1 MIFVLLKHILY
12 ILLVLILPVGLF
24 AGNNDKTKPSAKS
37 VSGKVVSVNGEEIAG
52 TKITIKETNETFYAD
67 LDGNFKFQ
75 LKTDKVYSVTI
86 ESIGYEP
93 KEVKSNELSLFS
105 DISLKEL

>member
-1 MIFVLLKHILY
+1 MKHILY
-12 ILLVLILPVGLF
+12 IFFALILQGALL
-24 AGNNDKTKPSAKS
+24 AGNNDKTKPSVKN
-37 VSGKVVSVNGEEIAG
+37 VSGKVVSANGEEIAG
-52 TKITIKETNETFYAD
+52 AKITVKETNETFYAD

-75 LKTDKVYSVTI
+75 LKTDKVYSVTL
-86 ESIGYEP
+86 EGIGYEP